1 MGDAVNQYENPDS
14 PTVLLRRLHRW
25 RMAFFGLVIL
35 LAGMLSGAAITLLV
49 VGHLGRHALP
59 PPVRVVREMLARVG
73 PLLRLS
79 PAQMEQVK
87 PIFDKH
93 VQQLEAIS
101 QKGRTEIVEQLKSMN
116 EEMATVL
123 DDAQMRRWQELLQGL
138 PGEIR
143 HVPDW
148 YGPGGGRGPG
158 LRRRAGPPGSMRE
171 PVPHVPAG
179 PMPPEVN
186 TVPHQ

>member
-35 LAGMLSGAAITLLV
+35 LAGMLSGAAITLLA
-49 VGHLGRHALP
+49 VGHFERQAP
-59 PPVRVVREMLARVG
+59 PHERAIRDLLARVG

-79 PAQMEQVK
+79 PVQMEQVQ

-93 VQQLEAIS
+93 VRQLEAIS
-101 QKGRTEIVEQLKSMN
+101 QKGRTEIVGELQSMH

-123 DDAQMRRWQELLQGL
+123 DDEQMRRWHELLQGL

-143 HVPDW
+143 HVPGGYG
-148 YGPGGGRGPG
+148 YGPGRGPG
-158 LRRRAGPPGSMRE
+158 PGRRMGPRGPMSGPPFHAPSG
-171 PVPHVPAG
+171 PVL
-179 PMPPEVN
+179 PEAN
-186 TVPHQ
+186 TVPQQ

>member
-1 MGDAVNQYENPDS
+1 MGDSINQFENPDS

-35 LAGMLSGAAITLLV
+35 LAGMLSGAAAALLV
-49 VGHLGRHALP
+49 IGHFEGRAP
-59 PPVRVVREMLARVG
+59 SPPVPVIRDMLARVG

-79 PAQMEQVK
+79 PAQMEQVR

-101 QKGRTEIVEQLKSMN
+101 LKGRTEIVEQLKSMH

-123 DDAQMRRWQELLQGL
+123 DDEQMRRWQELLRGL
-138 PGEIR
+138 PGEIQ
-143 HVPDW
+143 HVPEW
-148 YGPGGGRGPG
+148 RGLGPGRGPG
-158 LRRRAGPPGSMRE
+158 PGRRMGPRGPMAGPPHRST
-171 PVPHVPAG
+171 G
-179 PMPPEVN
+179 PLPPEAN